1 MNSSKIDTL
10 QSTLPPLEYSALI
23 LAVNGGIYKEG
34 ELIEIMSKYPMID
47 FLKLNNVLG
56 TFYEEIVKPNKRE
69 LFALFTRAVSVE
81 RICSLI
87 GEKLYDLNNDFL
99 ATLVVNIGHNH
110 PEKLAALI
118 ANSRD
123 YSGRTAFFYTEDLQ
137 DRQKIKTLLKIFRM
151 QSSRLDLTKELIK
164 CLEVK
169 AGNFGTAFDWV
180 RGEPRSFILNEIL
193 DVLSDNADGL
203 RKFAERYIRFFL
215 ENGSDEDFAK
225 FINKLEKYP
234 GILADMLTFNYDGV
248 SENLL
253 KIAVDRGEVGKV
265 NVLASHY
272 TREQRRGLITA
283 TTSFSVESALKKQT
297 VARVVTSAAMS
308 ACYNGAAAVVMSP
321 LTLASWVIGSREP
334 DQIER

>member
-10 QSTLPPLEYSALI
+10 QSTLPPSEYSALI
-23 LAVNGGIYKEG
+23 LAINGGIYKEG
-34 ELIEIMSKYPMID
+34 ELIEIMSKYSMID

-56 TFYEEIVKPNKRE
+56 TFYEEIVKRNKRE

-87 GEKLYDLNNDFL
+87 GEKLYDLNNNFL
-99 ATLVVNIGHNH
+99 ATLVVNVGHNH
-110 PEKLAALI
+110 SDKLAKI
-118 ANSRD
+118 ISESRD
-123 YSGRTAFFYTEDLQ
+123 YSGRTAFFYVDDSH
-137 DRQKIKTLLKIFRM
+137 DRQKIKTLLQVFRN
-151 QSSRLDLTKELIK
+151 QPSRLDLTKELIE

-180 RGEPRSFILNEIL
+180 RGERRSFILSEIL
-193 DVLSDNADGL
+193 DVLSDNKVGL
-203 RKFAERYIRFFL
+203 KKFAEKYIRFFL
-215 ENGSDEDFAK
+215 EAGSDEDFTK

-234 GILADMLTFNYDGV
+234 DVLADMLTFKYDG
-248 SENLL
+248 SSRNLL
-253 KIAVDRGEVGKV
+253 KIAVDRDDVGKV
-265 NVLASHY
+265 NILAPHY

-283 TTSFSVESALKKQT
+283 TTSISMESALKKQT

-321 LTLASWVIGSREP
+321 LTLVSWVIGSREP